1 MTLTYFKRFQ
11 MELDLATWSSGE
23 DKVAGPLAPQYRF
36 LAWDEQD
43 LARHA
48 KVKFQ
53 TFELEIDAHVFPSLS
68 EYEGCH
74 RLMTQITNRDNF
86 IPEATWLV
94 EFQPD
99 EAASPIAVGTIQVL
113 RDLENRGAIQNIA
126 ITPDH
131 RRQGIGTALVNRAL
145 SNLKS
150 LDIPRAMLEVTAQNN
165 GALRLYKRLGFQI
178 IRTVYKPSTVTTP

>member
-11 MELDLATWSSGE
+11 MELDLATWSSAE
-23 DKVAGPLAPQYRF
+23 NETADPLGPQYRF
-36 LAWDEQD
+36 LAWNEED

-53 TFELEIDAHVFPSLS
+53 TFEFEIDAHVFPSLS

-74 RLMTQITNRDNF
+74 RLMTQITNRDSF
-86 IPEATWLV
+86 IPAATWLV

-99 EAASPIAVGTIQVL
+99 EAASSIAVGTIQVL
-113 RDLENRGAIQNIA
+113 HDLENRGAIQNIA
-126 ITPDH
+126 VTPDH
-131 RRQGIGTALVNRAL
+131 RHQGIGTALVKRAL

-178 IRTVYKPSTVTTP
+178 TKTVYKPSTVTTT

>member
-1 MTLTYFKRFQ
+1 

-23 DKVAGPLAPQYRF
+23 DEVVGSLAPQYQF
-36 LAWDEQD
+36 LKWDEED

-48 KVKFQ
+48 RVKFQ

-68 EYEGCH
+68 EYEGCY

-94 EFQPD
+94 EFKPD

-126 ITPDH
+126 VTPDH
-131 RRQGIGTALVNRAL
+131 RHKGLGTALVNRTL

>member
-11 MELDLATWSSGE
+11 MELDLATWSSSE
-23 DKVAGPLAPQYRF
+23 DKGGGPLAPQYRF

-74 RLMTQITNRDNF
+74 RLMTQITSRDNF

-126 ITPDH
+126 IIPDH
-131 RRQGIGTALVNRAL
+131 RHQGIGTALVNRAL

-150 LDIPRAMLEVTAQNN
+150 LDIPREILEVTAQNN

-178 IRTVYKPSTVTTP
+178 TRTVYKPSTVTTP

>member
-11 MELDLATWSSGE
+11 MELELATWSSDE
-23 DKVAGPLAPQYRF
+23 DEVSDPLAPQYRF
-36 LAWDEQD
+36 LAWDEDD

-53 TFELEIDAHVFPSLS
+53 SFELEIDSHVFPSLS
-68 EYEGCH
+68 QYEGCH
-74 RLMTQITNRDNF
+74 RLMTQITSRDNF

-131 RRQGIGTALVNRAL
+131 RHQGIGTALVKRAL

-150 LDIPRAMLEVTAQNN
+150 QDIPRALLEVTAQNN
-165 GALRLYKRLGFQI
+165 GALRLYKRLGFHI
-178 IRTVYKPSTVTTP
+178 VKTVYKPSNVATP

>member
-11 MELDLATWSSGE
+11 MELDLAIWSSGKDE
-23 DKVAGPLAPQYRF
+23 TDEPLAPQYRF
-36 LAWDEQD
+36 LAWNKED
-43 LARHA
+43 LSRHA

-53 TFELEIDAHVFPSLS
+53 TFEFEIDAHVFPSLS

-99 EAASPIAVGTIQVL
+99 EAATAIAVATIQVL
-113 RDLENRGAIQNIA
+113 HDLENRGAIQNIA
-126 ITPDH
+126 VTPDH
-131 RRQGIGTALVNRAL
+131 RHQGIGTALVKRAL

-165 GALRLYKRLGFQI
+165 GALRLYERLGFQI
-178 IRTVYKPSTVTTP
+178 VRTVYKPSTIATP

>member
-94 EFQPD
+94 EFQP
-99 EAASPIAVGTIQVL
+99 V
-113 RDLENRGAIQNIA
+113 
-126 ITPDH
+126 
-131 RRQGIGTALVNRAL
+131 
-145 SNLKS
+145 
-150 LDIPRAMLEVTAQNN
+150 
-165 GALRLYKRLGFQI
+165 
-178 IRTVYKPSTVTTP
+178 